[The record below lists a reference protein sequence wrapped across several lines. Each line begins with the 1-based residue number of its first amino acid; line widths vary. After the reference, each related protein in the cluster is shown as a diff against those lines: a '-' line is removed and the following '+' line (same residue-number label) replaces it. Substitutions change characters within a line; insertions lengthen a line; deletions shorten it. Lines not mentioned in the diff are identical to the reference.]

1 MMPRRI
7 ANTFGW
13 CVRAGTLLGL
23 VVHFALTVVFVS
35 PANPIKMEYGS
46 LAIATIGE
54 FFPQNWNLFAP
65 TPVNSTQLLL
75 VRCLSDDEMPMGEDR
90 KLPVDHWQDVS
101 RAHFAQAHRHPISAY
116 ERLVRPIQNNLRG
129 YLYGGGPELR
139 DISEACAKGDQDAC
153 KVRDETTK
161 PRREAALGK
170 LRRIG
175 SAFCRER
182 YPRRRLSAL
191 AIRFREQAAV
201 PWSERHS
208 GTPKSTDYEIGVFPV
223 DNDVTLPGLYDS
235 ESP

>member
-1 MMPRRI
+1 MHTCGDAGRARRS
-7 ANTFGW
+7 
-13 CVRAGTLLGL
+13 
-23 VVHFALTVVFVS
+23 FALTVVFVS

-75 VRCLSDDEMPMGEDR
+75 VRCLSDDEMHMGQEG
-90 KLPVDHWQDVS
+90 KLPTDQWQDVS
-101 RAHFAQAHRHPISAY
+101 RAHFAQAQRHRISAY
-116 ERLVRPIQNNLRG
+116 ERLVRPIQNALRG
-129 YLYGGGPELR
+129 YLYGGGPEMH
-139 DISEACAKGDQDAC
+139 DIFEAC
-153 KVRDETTK
+153 VRATRMRASCDEKAK

-182 YPRRRLSAL
+182 YPHRGLAAL
-191 AIRFREQAAV
+191 AIRFRELAAV

-208 GTPKSTDYEIGVFPV
+208 GTAKSTAYAVGVFPI
-223 DNDVTLPGLYDS
+223 DNDVALPGLYDS